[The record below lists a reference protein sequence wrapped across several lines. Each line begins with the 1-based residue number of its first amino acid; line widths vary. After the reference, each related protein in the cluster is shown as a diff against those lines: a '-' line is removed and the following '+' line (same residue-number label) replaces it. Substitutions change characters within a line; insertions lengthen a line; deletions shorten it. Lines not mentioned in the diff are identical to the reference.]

1 MKVTCKDRKLYRF
14 EMNISKDLFRYVLCL
29 LAMAM
34 ATAGASAYNIRR
46 ISSDDGLSSSA
57 VLSMA
62 QDASGFLWIGT
73 LDGVNITDGSVCT
86 PFSVMYPGLS
96 LSGNLIENII
106 AGSDG
111 CMWVLTNHGLDRV
124 DPAKHTVTSYP
135 RFKGQERLATDRFGN
150 LYVLATD
157 NVIYTIPAGEGSEPV
172 ALLAGEVKH
181 PDVRSM
187 TVTGDYLTLLGDRG
201 QERFTIGYDVA
212 GKPSGLGSR
221 SLLTGRPVKTGRAD
235 ADGAVVV
242 TRDNMLY
249 KIDRAGDL
257 TPVLD
262 LGAEIAWRGEPSDI
276 LRLAPDDIFVSFTAN
291 GVLRIKK
298 GADGKYT
305 AEDIGVKSG
314 VFCLDKSQT
323 QPVVWVGSDCHGL
336 FTCYDSPFTVRST
349 GLTQFDD
356 LSDNPVRALYL
367 DDDHTLWLG
376 TKGGGLLQVPDFKPG
391 TDLKRASATRFT
403 SAKTPLSNNSVFAFA
418 SSPQPLLWI
427 ATDEGVDYYSYTDKR
442 IHNAGNAP
450 EMRFIHDIYQS
461 DDSTLWLAT
470 VGKGVVKCRISGSKH
485 FPELTVD
492 KVYANDGGDITSN
505 FFFSLTPSADG
516 RLLFANRGLGVFAV
530 EGDSL
535 RSQVTLKGLYD
546 SNAVKD
552 VFTVVDED
560 SVMWLGTGHGL
571 MRVGPDS
578 ERLFFGL
585 ENGFKNNTIHDILKD
600 KGGNLWVSTNN
611 GLYCFD
617 PRTESTRVFGR
628 NDGINVTEFS
638 DGAAF
643 NADSILIFGGVDG
656 FVTVQKAGT
665 FCTPDSL
672 YTPPLAL
679 LRMSIGGENVDMLDY
694 IDMSSGNTTLTLRPE
709 QRQFTLTFATPDFM
723 TPADCYYEYSLDGR
737 EWINNGSSGSISF
750 NEMGYGKYHLAVKAV
765 NRITNDEGAAY
776 LLTVNILAPWYLSG
790 VAKTLYLV
798 CLLLAILGVAGVYM
812 RRQRRKRAEELAAIE
827 HQHREE
833 VYEEKLRFFT
843 NITHE
848 FCTPLTLIYG
858 PCERIS
864 HYPGSDAYIKKY
876 IGLIR
881 TNVERL
887 NTLIQELIDFR
898 RIETGHK
905 ELKIRP
911 VNVTELCEETAA
923 AFTELAERNE
933 IDFKME
939 IARDVI
945 WNTDFSALRKVLN
958 NLISNA
964 FKYTPQ
970 GGRIEVSLKHDEAD
984 KLRLEV
990 YNTGKGIRDEDRDSI
1005 FNRYSVLDNVE
1016 ENAVKGLS
1024 ARNGLGLAIC
1034 NSIVKLLGGDIT
1046 IESERGKFACFVVTL
1061 PQLEA
1066 DHVSEPAANSDT
1078 SSASA
1083 TLPASSATVSPSA
1096 SPLQLTGGKDAPPT
1110 LLVIDDNR
1118 EILSLLTD
1126 SLSDY
1131 NVIAAESAAEGLE
1144 QIKRSHPDLIITDI
1158 MMPGTDG
1165 LTFARQIKSNRHLMH
1180 IPLVILSA
1188 RASTEEKVEG
1198 IESGADAFIGKPFS
1212 VSYLRAIVAR
1222 LLSSRETLR
1231 EYYNSSA
1238 SSFEYADGNLLDKED
1253 KDFLDR
1259 VAEYIDEHLRD
1270 ENLSPEILASIM
1282 QISSRNL
1289 YRKFK
1294 ELNQPTP
1301 NEFIKNRR
1309 MMHATKML
1317 LTTSRTVQEI
1327 VFAVGF
1333 TNRTHFYKEFEK
1345 RYGMTPKD
1353 YRIAHKV
1360 SDDSL

>member
-1 MKVTCKDRKLYRF
+1 MSIRKEIYRY
-14 EMNISKDLFRYVLCL
+14 IL
-29 LAMAM
+29 LLVAAL
-34 ATAGASAYNIRR
+34 TVGSASAYNIRR

-73 LDGVNITDGSVCT
+73 LDGVNITDGTTCT
-86 PFSVMYPGLS
+86 PFSVIYPELA
-96 LSGNLIENII
+96 LSGNLIENIM

-124 DPAKHTVTSYP
+124 DPEKHTVVSYT

-150 LYVLATD
+150 LFVLSTD
-157 NVIYTIPAGEGSEPV
+157 NIVYTIPAGEDSEPEV
-172 ALLAGEVKH
+172 LLSGVVRH
-181 PDVRSM
+181 DDVQSM
-187 TVTGDYLTLLGDRG
+187 TVTGDHLSLLGEKG
-201 QERFTIGYDVA
+201 QELFIIAYDSDDRPVD
-212 GKPSGLGSR
+212 LTHR
-221 SLLTGRPVKTGRAD
+221 SLLTNRPVKTGRAD

-242 TRDNMLY
+242 ARDNMLY
-249 KIDRAGDL
+249 KIDRAGDF

-262 LGAEIAWRGEPSDI
+262 LGPEIAWRGEPSDI
-276 LRLAPDDIFVSFTAN
+276 LRIAPDDIFVSFTAN

-298 GADGKYT
+298 GSDGNYS
-305 AEDIGVKSG
+305 AEDIGVKAG

-376 TKGGGLLQVPDFKPG
+376 TKGGGLLRVVDFQPG
-391 TDLKRASATRFT
+391 TDLKRANAQRFT
-403 SAKTPLSNNSVFAFA
+403 SAKSPLTNNSVFAFA

-442 IHNAGNAP
+442 IHNAGKAP

-470 VGKGVVKCRISGSKH
+470 VGKGVVKCRISGSK
-485 FPELTVD
+485 FYPELTVD
-492 KVYANDGGDITSN
+492 KVYTNDGGDITSN
-505 FFFSLTPSADG
+505 FFFSLTPAADG
-516 RLLFANRGLGVFAV
+516 RILFANRGLGVFAV

-535 RSQVTLKGLYD
+535 RNQITLRGKYD

-552 VFTVVDED
+552 VFAVVDED

-571 MRVGPDS
+571 MKVGPDS
-578 ERLFFGL
+578 EHLFFGL
-585 ENGFKNNTIHDILKD
+585 ENGFINNTIHDILKD
-600 KGGNLWVSTNN
+600 KGGNLWIPTNN

-617 PRTESTRVFGR
+617 PRTASTRVFGR

-643 NADSILIFGGVDG
+643 NADSILLFGGVDG
-656 FVTVQKAGT
+656 FVTVQKAGASLQ
-665 FCTPDSL
+665 PDGI

-679 LRMSIGGENVDMLDY
+679 LRLSIAGKNVEMLNY
-694 IDMSSGNTTLTLRPE
+694 INESSSGSATLTLRPGE
-709 QRQFTLTFATPDFM
+709 RQFTLTFATPDFM

-737 EWINNGSSGSISF
+737 EWVNNGPSGSISF
-750 NEMGYGKYHLAVKAV
+750 NEMGYGTYHLAVKAV
-765 NRITNDEGAAY
+765 NRITNEEGAPY
-776 LLTVNILAPWYLSG
+776 LLTIDILAPWYLSG
-790 VAKTLYLV
+790 GAKTLYLL
-798 CLLLAILGVAGVYM
+798 LLLAASVGGVWLYLRRLRRRRAKEMAIL
-812 RRQRRKRAEELAAIE
+812 E

-864 HYPGSDAYIKKY
+864 QYSGADAYIKKY
-876 IGLIR
+876 IGLVR

-898 RIETGHK
+898 RMETGHK
-905 ELKIRP
+905 VLKIRP

-923 AFTELAERNE
+923 AFTELAERND
-933 IDFKME
+933 IDFKVDIE
-939 IARDVI
+939 PDVT
-945 WNTDFSALRKVLN
+945 WNTDFSSLRKILN

-964 FKYTPQ
+964 FKYTPH
-970 GGRIEVSLKHDEAD
+970 GGRIEVKLSVDSLG

-990 YNTGKGIRDEDRDSI
+990 YNTGKGIREEDRDRI

-1016 ENAVKGLS
+1016 ENAFKGLS

-1034 NSIVKLLGGDIT
+1034 HSIVRLLEGEIT
-1046 IESERGKFACFVVTL
+1046 IDSEHGKFANFIVTL
-1061 PQLEA
+1061 PQLQA
-1066 DHVSEPAANSDT
+1066 DPVTEILPAHDPVAAAAGADPE
-1078 SSASA
+1078 SASA
-1083 TLPASSATVSPSA
+1083 PARGSAPMPVLSR
-1096 SPLQLTGGKDAPPT
+1096 KDMPPT
-1110 LLVIDDNR
+1110 ILVIDDNR
-1118 EILSLLTD
+1118 EILSLLAD
-1126 SLSDY
+1126 SFSDY
-1131 NVIAAESAAEGLE
+1131 NVITAESAAEGLDY
-1144 QIKRSHPDLIITDI
+1144 IRRSTPDLIITDI

-1165 LTFARQIKSNRHLMH
+1165 LTFARQIRNNRHLMH
-1180 IPLVILSA
+1180 VPLVILSA
-1188 RASTEEKVEG
+1188 RTSTEEKVEG
-1198 IESGADAFIGKPFS
+1198 IESGADAYVGKPFS
-1212 VSYLRAIVAR
+1212 VSYLRAIVSR
-1222 LLSSRETLR
+1222 LLSSRATLR

-1238 SSFEYADGNLLDKED
+1238 SSFEYADGNLLDRDD
-1253 KDFLDR
+1253 KDFLEK
-1259 VAEYIDEHLRD
+1259 VSEYIDGHLRD
-1270 ENLSPEILASIM
+1270 EDLSPETLASTL

-1309 MMHATKML
+1309 MMHASKML
-1317 LTTSRTVQEI
+1317 ITTSMTVQEI

-1333 TNRTHFYKEFEK
+1333 TNRTHFYKEFDK

-1353 YRIAHKV
+1353 YRLANKV

>member
-1 MKVTCKDRKLYRF
+1 
-14 EMNISKDLFRYVLCL
+14 MNIPKEIYRYILSL
-29 LAMAM
+29 LTAVMVSSAM
-34 ATAGASAYNIRR
+34 SAYNIRR
-46 ISSDDGLSSSA
+46 ISSDEGLSSSA

-86 PFSVMYPGLS
+86 PFSVMYPGLA

-157 NVIYTIPAGEGSEPV
+157 NVIYAIPAGDGSEPV
-172 ALLAGEVKH
+172 VLLSGDVRH

-187 TVTGDYLTLLGDRG
+187 TVAGDYLTLLGDRG
-201 QERFTIGYDVA
+201 QERFSISYD
-212 GKPSGLGSR
+212 PSGIPVELKNR
-221 SLLTGRPVKTGRAD
+221 SLLTGRAVKTGRAD
-235 ADGAVVV
+235 TDGAVVV
-242 TRDNMLY
+242 SRDNMLY

-262 LGAEIAWRGEPSDI
+262 LGPEIAWRGEPSDI

-298 GADGKYT
+298 GADGNYT

-323 QPVVWVGSDCHGL
+323 QPVVWIGSDCHGL

-367 DDDHTLWLG
+367 DEDHTLWLG
-376 TKGGGLLQVPDFKPG
+376 TKGGGLLQVPDFRPG
-391 TDLKRASATRFT
+391 TDIKRTNATRFT
-403 SAKTPLSNNSVFAFA
+403 SARTPLSNNSVFAFA

-442 IHNAGNAP
+442 IHNAGKAP

-492 KVYANDGGDITSN
+492 KVYTNDGGDITSN

-535 RSQVTLKGLYD
+535 RSQIKLRGTYD

-571 MRVGPDS
+571 MMVGPDS

-600 KGGNLWVSTNN
+600 KGGNLWISTNN

-656 FVTVQKAGT
+656 FVTVQKAGA
-665 FCTPDSL
+665 FFPPDSI

-694 IDMSSGNTTLTLRPE
+694 IDAASDVTTLTLQPG

-737 EWINNGSSGSISF
+737 EWVNNGPSGSISF

-765 NRITNDEGAAY
+765 NRITNDEGASY
-776 LLTVNILAPWYLSG
+776 LLTINILAPWYLSG
-790 VAKTLYLV
+790 LAKALYLV
-798 CLLLAILGVAGVYM
+798 MLLLTIVAVAAIYM
-812 RRQRRKRAEELAAIE
+812 RRQRRKRAEELAILE

-864 HYPGSDAYIKKY
+864 QYPGSDAYIKKY

-905 ELKIRP
+905 VLKIRP
-911 VNVTELCEETAA
+911 VNVTELCEETAG
-923 AFTELAERNE
+923 AFTELAERNH
-933 IDFKME
+933 IDFKVDV
-939 IARDVI
+939 APDVI
-945 WNTDFSALRKVLN
+945 WNTDFSSLRKVLN
-958 NLISNA
+958 NLVSNA

-970 GGRIEVSLKHDEAD
+970 GGIIEVRLKRDDSDRLH
-984 KLRLEV
+984 LEV
-990 YNTGKGIRDEDRDSI
+990 YNTGKGIREEDRDTI

-1016 ENAVKGLS
+1016 ENAVKGVS

-1034 NSIVKLLGGDIT
+1034 NSIVKLLGGDIR
-1046 IESERGKFACFVVTL
+1046 IDSERGKFACFVVSL
-1061 PQLEA
+1061 PWLDADPMAEA
-1066 DHVSEPAANSDT
+1066 SAHQDTVPVTFDEAAAAHVS
-1078 SSASA
+1078 SSQVA
-1083 TLPASSATVSPSA
+1083 LPS
-1096 SPLQLTGGKDAPPT
+1096 QLTGGKDAAPT

-1118 EILSLLTD
+1118 EILSLLAD

-1131 NVIAAESAAEGLE
+1131 NVISAESAGEGLE

-1180 IPLVILSA
+1180 IPLIILSA
-1188 RASTEEKVEG
+1188 RTSTEEKVEG
-1198 IESGADAFIGKPFS
+1198 IESGADAFVGKPFS

-1238 SSFEYADGNLLDKED
+1238 SSFEYADGALLDKDD
-1253 KDFLDR
+1253 KDFLEK
-1259 VAEYIDEHLRD
+1259 VAEYIDGHLRD
-1270 ENLSPEILASIM
+1270 EDLSPEKVASTM

-1353 YRIAHKV
+1353 YRQAHKV